1 MLRHGKSRQTALIL
15 SERII
20 IMKKKIGIV
29 IRVLFSTLVA
39 VVIAITIYLFVAS
52 DTIELTAIPAPDI
65 QEQLDIF
72 VEAGLCWKAYINED
86 ETAAVIHLT
95 KRQREKWIEWITDS
109 MNRNLESVNRL
120 ENIEYVVSEDG
131 KVLTLRANEKMSF
144 DSAGTYLLV
153 LLFDME
159 IYQVLMGEENWSIHF
174 ILEDKDTEEILYTAD
189 YPEEVI
195 RVSETIWEQ

>member
-1 MLRHGKSRQTALIL
+1 
-15 SERII
+15 
-20 IMKKKIGIV
+20 MKKKLGIIIGVFLTV
-29 IRVLFSTLVA
+29 IA
-39 VVIAITIYLFVAS
+39 MAIAVIAIYLFAES

-195 RVSETIWEQ
+195 RVSETIWEK